1 MLLNEGGQP
10 FSLISNL
17 HNSRCC
23 QAASFK
29 YAGTTQVEKFLSF
42 LYQIF
47 LVFFYGFLIPL
58 PVASL
63 VLWLVL
69 SAVPRAMPVSIPFSV
84 SVIFSDGNA
93 IDWAR
98 WHIGHVISESQDPG
112 AALDFIYYWLT
123 LCVTLN
129 ASPFLYESK
138 TEPLCINRSVT
149 EDRSL
154 VSKVTLWDM
163 IC

>member
-1 MLLNEGGQP
+1 MLLNEGSQP

-17 HNSRCC
+17 HNSWRC

-29 YAGTTQVEKFLSF
+29 YAGTTLVEKFLFF

-47 LVFFYGFLIPL
+47 LEFFYGFLIPF

-63 VLWLVL
+63 KKSCQWSLEQCQY
-69 SAVPRAMPVSIPFSV
+69 IPFSV
-84 SVIFSDGNA
+84 SVIFSDANA

-123 LCVTLN
+123 QCVTLN
-129 ASPFLYESK
+129 ASPFLCESK
-138 TEPLCINRSVT
+138 TESLCINRSVT